1 MKRILTILALFAPA
15 VGLIF
20 FALQPKADLV
30 VSVPI
35 FHFYI
40 VTFITFSAAV
50 ISILLAASLGAEA
63 KPRHVLAA
71 AAFAVIGSVFFSHGL
86 ATPNALIDHFHPAVE
101 WSAWLTLFGSG
112 ALSAAAGFD
121 GPQGPPKW
129 LPVRR
134 VIYAAAAGVLLYSAI
149 AAFAPGWLSGV
160 DEVFNALAAPW
171 HRYAIFALTLVMW
184 LLATF
189 RLWRTWRVTRNRI
202 DGVLAFVAL
211 WLATAT
217 VSMHMFTIWKLS
229 WWLYHVV
236 LLVAFLVTV
245 SVLVAEYEQIRQFR
259 LVRYYL
265 AASLILTALLALAAS
280 AIFTQ
285 FAYNTLVEEAMTS
298 ATNVANNLANTL
310 ASDMPD
316 LVTADDVSRLNERL
330 GVRALFDLRLIGLSI
345 NSVSVYDQAGVAAH
359 TTEPEWV
366 GVKVENRAAF
376 ESALGGQTAVVIR
389 QPDDAPA
396 TYRPAASVHIVEAY
410 APIRPGGNTSGQP
423 IGVLVTIQ
431 EAPTLNKAVISARIR
446 GLVTAAITM
455 GLLFVALL
463 SVVGRADRIITERTD
478 ALRKVTA
485 QLKTYSE
492 WLLGRDLLG
501 RVLNDPNALS
511 LNRRERTVLF
521 MDIRGFTRWSES
533 RSPEEVVAMLNRYYD
548 TVEAAVTR
556 HGVIKVKFSADEA
569 MAVFPDA
576 ERAVAAALELRACMD
591 DLLSA
596 QDLGA
601 GMGLHTGPLVEGLLG
616 STEVKFYDVIGDTV
630 NTAKRIESAAVRVEA
645 LVSDATRQAMGGQF
659 PVGETRQ
666 IAAKGKE
673 APVKVYPLA

>member
-316 LVTADDVSRLNERL
+316 LVTADDVSRLNERP

-463 SVVGRADRIITERTD
+463 SVVGRADRDRGDHDGFALCRFAFGRGARRPHHHRTH
-478 ALRKVTA
+478 
-485 QLKTYSE
+485 
-492 WLLGRDLLG
+492 
-501 RVLNDPNALS
+501 
-511 LNRRERTVLF
+511 RRPA
-521 MDIRGFTRWSES
+521 ES
-533 RSPEEVVAMLNRYYD
+533 DGA
-548 TVEAAVTR
+548 
-556 HGVIKVKFSADEA
+556 
-569 MAVFPDA
+569 
-576 ERAVAAALELRACMD
+576 
-591 DLLSA
+591 A
-596 QDLGA
+596 QDLLRMVAGARPAGA
-601 GMGLHTGPLVEGLLG
+601 GIERPERPQPQPARADGPVHGYPRLHALERVTLARGSGRHAQSLLRHRGSRRDQTWRHQGQVFGGRGDGGLPRRRAGGG
-616 STEVKFYDVIGDTV
+616 SRAGVARLHG
-630 NTAKRIESAAVRVEA
+630 
-645 LVSDATRQAMGGQF
+645 
-659 PVGETRQ
+659 
-666 IAAKGKE
+666 
-673 APVKVYPLA
+673 